1 MIFHRDYGIGI
12 NDDVLSFHQ
21 LCEAHIT
28 ILRSGSKKLSSKNFD
43 SKCALIMNEIYQEE
57 N

>member
-21 LCEAHIT
+21 LCEAHT
-28 ILRSGSKKLSSKNFD
+28 LILRSGSKKISSKNCEL
-43 SKCALIMNEIYQEE
+43 KCTLIMNEFYQKE